1 MTCEAGVTQ
10 VGLVLCPAGT
20 HRLGF
25 VVCPGMGR
33 EWMGLAAFFRPLV
46 CSAAAWVTEAPG
58 WVGSGLWGI
67 SEVGFA
73 LPAALPFWAFFGY

>member
-1 MTCEAGVTQ
+1 
-10 VGLVLCPAGT
+10 
-20 HRLGF
+20 
-25 VVCPGMGR
+25 
-33 EWMGLAAFFRPLV
+33 MGLAAFFRPLV

-73 LPAALPFWAFFGY
+73 LPAALPFWAFLATEE